1 MIFRVLEL
9 NKSEFRSY
17 RHCDWEQ
24 DVYTMTTP
32 SRIDNNQMAQRVSQE
47 LTPGRAVALGPGL
60 PGLVPGKMPPESP
73 ILFLSEGGALG
84 YQGAPSG
91 QELAAVDSSGQGVG
105 LIPGGSILSTIDVF
119 ALVRGGYADT
129 VVLQPAQ
136 VSAQGDF
143 SHWTTAATPALF
155 SPGWAS
161 DLANAPGKVI
171 AILPHS
177 RSDGNPN
184 IVSQCTLPVDGP
196 RCVGLIVT
204 DVAVLKVGD
213 EGLVLEEVAPGWK
226 ADNVVAITGAPLSV
240 SPNLREMSFEPVSA
254 QLPNKVY
261 SSGLA
266 AIHDLPQ
273 GATIMIDGFAGPGGM
288 PSYLMVALRDHGAGD
303 LTLISNT
310 AGVARV
316 IGFGTPAGRL
326 AIDHS
331 ILVDNHQIKKAVA
344 SFPVSPSPSRP
355 SSFELALQRGEVEVE
370 VVPQGTLA
378 ERIRA
383 GGAGVAAFYTPTAA
397 GTQIAEGKESRI
409 FDGREYILEEALR
422 ADFCL
427 IRGYKADTLGNI
439 VYKGTSRNFNS
450 VMAPAARTT
459 IIEVEQLVEPGG
471 LNPEEI
477 VTPGVFI
484 DRIVLRPP
492 GFLGYE

>member
-1 MIFRVLEL
+1 
-9 NKSEFRSY
+9 
-17 RHCDWEQ
+17 
-24 DVYTMTTP
+24 
-32 SRIDNNQMAQRVSQE
+32 MAQRVSQE
-47 LTPGRAVALGPGL
+47 LTAGRAVALGPGL
-60 PGLVPGKMPPESP
+60 PGLVPGQMPPESP
-73 ILFLSEGGALG
+73 IHFLSEGGALG
-84 YQGAPSG
+84 YQTTPSEQG
-91 QELAAVDSSGQGVG
+91 QTVVDSSGQGVG
-105 LIPGGSILSTIDVF
+105 LIPGGSILSTIDLA

-136 VSAQGDF
+136 VSSEGDF

-155 SPGWAS
+155 SPGWAW
-161 DLANAPGKVI
+161 DLANAPGRVI
-171 AILPHS
+171 AILPQT
-177 RSDGNPN
+177 RSDGSPN
-184 IVSQCTLPVDGP
+184 IVSHCTLPVDGP
-196 RCVGLIVT
+196 GCVGLIVT
-204 DVAVLKVGD
+204 DVAVLRVGD
-213 EGLVLEEVAPGWK
+213 DGLVLEEVAPGWQ
-226 ADNVVAITGAPLSV
+226 ADDVAAITGSSVTV
-240 SPNLREMSFEPVSA
+240 SPNLREMTFEPVPA
-254 QLPNKVY
+254 QQPNKVY
-261 SSGLA
+261 ASGLA

-273 GATIMIDGFAGPGGM
+273 GATVMIDGFAGPGGM
-288 PSYLMVALRDHGAGD
+288 PSYLMVSLRDHGASD

-310 AGVARV
+310 AGIARV
-316 IGFGTPAGRL
+316 IGFGTPPGRL

-331 ILVDNHQIKKAVA
+331 ILVDNRQIKKAVA

-378 ERIRA
+378 ERIRSGA
-383 GGAGVAAFYTPTAA
+383 AGVAAFYTPTAA
-397 GTQIAEGKESRI
+397 GTQIAEGKETRV

-450 VMAPAARTT
+450 VMASAARTT
-459 IIEVEQLVEPGG
+459 VIEVEQVVEPGE

-492 GFLGYE
+492 DFLGYE

>member
-1 MIFRVLEL
+1 MVGYSSQVCAGEI
-9 NKSEFRSY
+9 S
-17 RHCDWEQ
+17 DWEQ
-24 DVYTMTTP
+24 DAYSMITP
-32 SRIDNNQMAQRVSQE
+32 SRIDSNQMAQRVSQE
-47 LTPGRAVALGPGL
+47 LTTGLAVVLGPGL
-60 PGLVPGKMPPESP
+60 PGLVPGQMPPGSP

-84 YQGAPSG
+84 YQHAPSDQG
-91 QELAAVDSSGQGVG
+91 RDVVDSSGQGVG
-105 LIPGGSILSTIDVF
+105 LIPGGSVLSTIDVA
-119 ALVRGGYADT
+119 ALIRGGYAGT
-129 VVLQPAQ
+129 VVLRPAQ
-136 VSAQGDF
+136 VSARGDL
-143 SHWTTAATPALF
+143 SHWTTAATPGLF
-155 SPGWAS
+155 SPGWAWES
-161 DLANAPGKVI
+161 ANSSGRVI
-171 AILPHS
+171 AVLPHTGAND
-177 RSDGNPN
+177 RPN
-184 IVSQCTLPVDGP
+184 ILSQCTLPVDGP
-196 RCVGLIVT
+196 GCVRLIVT
-204 DVAVLKVGD
+204 DAAVLRVAE
-213 EGLVLEEVAPGWK
+213 EGLVLEEVAPGWRSDDV
-226 ADNVVAITGAPLSV
+226 AAITGATFSL
-240 SPNLREMSFEPVSA
+240 SPNLREMSFEPAVVQPA
-254 QLPNKVY
+254 NKVY

-273 GATIMIDGFAGPGGM
+273 GATVMIDGFAGPGGM
-288 PSYLMVALRDHGAGD
+288 PSYLMVALRDHGATG

-383 GGAGVAAFYTPTAA
+383 GAAGVAAFFTPTAA
-397 GTQIAEGKESRI
+397 GTQLAEGKETRV
-409 FDGREYILEEALR
+409 FDGKEYVLEEALR

-459 IIEVEQLVEPGG
+459 IIEVEQVVEPGE
-471 LNPEEI
+471 LDPEEI

-492 GFLGYE
+492 DFLGYE